1 MRKMGY
7 NVLSKIHWIQVIYIE
22 FSFFK
27 KKFGLRNQYDGQV
40 PSLVFNMSRNVPFF
54 SGAGKGG
61 EGEDVLSVPEYSILS
76 FLPDTFII
84 SVVDLLI

>member
-7 NVLSKIHWIQVIYIE
+7 NFLSKIHWIQVMYKE

-27 KKFGLRNQYDGQV
+27 KKVGLRNQYDGQV

-54 SGAGKGG
+54 MGKKKRM
-61 EGEDVLSVPEYSILS
+61 
-76 FLPDTFII
+76 F
-84 SVVDLLI
+84 

>member
-1 MRKMGY
+1 MRKMEH

-22 FSFFK
+22 FSFK

-54 SGAGKGG
+54 TGAKGKGAGRR
-61 EGEDVLSVPEYSILS
+61 
-76 FLPDTFII
+76 TF
-84 SVVDLLI
+84 